1 MKTTVMLVIVIAGM
15 LLLLSC
21 SDGTEDSSAAY
32 MRGVNR
38 GTRSAVMR
46 IEAEGQAM
54 RLKMRAELA
63 KQLLPLSAVLVVV
76 TLFGAKAADCARRK
90 LSRLFKL
97 SKSMQVL
104 LAKTGYAGLAMGMLI
119 ASYWL
124 CGARMTLPVAVLLMG
139 SAMPFAQYI
148 EALRID
154 DKATRKLSLTKIK
167 TLFFYSLTIIL
178 LLQILSDTG
187 FMAIKLSR

>member
-1 MKTTVMLVIVIAGM
+1 
-15 LLLLSC
+15 
-21 SDGTEDSSAAY
+21 
-32 MRGVNR
+32 
-38 GTRSAVMR
+38 
-46 IEAEGQAM
+46 
-54 RLKMRAELA
+54 
-63 KQLLPLSAVLVVV
+63 
-76 TLFGAKAADCARRK
+76 
-90 LSRLFKL
+90 
-97 SKSMQVL
+97 
-104 LAKTGYAGLAMGMLI
+104 
-119 ASYWL
+119 
-124 CGARMTLPVAVLLMG
+124 MTLPVAVLLMG